1 VKKISKRLNIL
12 LDENQLFDENS
23 LVNSVLE
30 KFSIDD
36 KNLSLEKQWCKILM
50 SSDLPNLEK
59 IIGAV
64 MAIPIVNDF
73 VERIFS
79 VMKNLWTD
87 ERNRLSIAQV
97 NQVKAQLCIKFNFSM
112 ICPEFYNH
120 TSKDRKLIECAK
132 SEKKYDFFK

>member
-1 VKKISKRLNIL
+1 MS
-12 LDENQLFDENS
+12 S
-23 LVNSVLE
+23 
-30 KFSIDD
+30 
-36 KNLSLEKQWCKILM
+36 NLS
-50 SSDLPNLEK
+50 NLEK

-64 MAIPIVNDF
+64 MAIPIGNDF
-73 VERIFS
+73 VERISS

-97 NQVKAQLCIKFNFSM
+97 KVELCVKFNFSM
-112 ICPEFYNH
+112 TCPEFYNH